1 MNCNYKEN
9 PGVLVKGMRG
19 RGRGM
24 DIETLQKPLP
34 LTILRGKGKG
44 MACCTQGLPL
54 LITNCHLSLYLNN
67 FGWLFL
73 PSGNFV

>member
-34 LTILRGKGKG
+34 LVRGRG
-44 MACCTQGLPL
+44 
-54 LITNCHLSLYLNN
+54 
-67 FGWLFL
+67 FGR
-73 PSGNFV
+73 